1 MLGFM
6 LQKSGLSASSVGH
19 LRPVCDS
26 NCYLTFFNII
36 LLGPSERETL
46 LMELSVQG
54 KKGAKDYADN
64 YCVEF
69 DGVHH
74 ITRNLSTCLVS
85 LDSFRV
91 TCDFV

>member
-1 MLGFM
+1 
-6 LQKSGLSASSVGH
+6 
-19 LRPVCDS
+19 
-26 NCYLTFFNII
+26 
-36 LLGPSERETL
+36 
-46 LMELSVQG
+46 MELSVQG

-69 DGVHH
+69 DGVHN